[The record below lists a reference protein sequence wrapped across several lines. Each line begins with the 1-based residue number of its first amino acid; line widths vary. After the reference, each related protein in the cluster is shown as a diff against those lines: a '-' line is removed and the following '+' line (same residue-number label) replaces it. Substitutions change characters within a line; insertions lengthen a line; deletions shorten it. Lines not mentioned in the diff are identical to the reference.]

1 MPNQFWNVQPYRWMS
16 ELDANYTKGVL
27 IVTRKAAKETAKEME
42 QWMKA
47 NAPWRDRSEE
57 ERERRGVKTPHA
69 RESLTAFVV
78 YDPEDVK
85 FEKSEIAEAMNRDF
99 DVIAELNENQKLKRE
114 KAYNRVR
121 ILRSEGQR
129 GAANRLKR
137 NISTQRQYQYY
148 NRKNLP
154 KKYSHVATIEKWLKG
169 QVAPFVEIHI
179 QYDRDVTY
187 ARWLELAHGGRF
199 SIIGRTMQQFFP
211 KFMARVRSNMNL
223 VQFRDTWQL
232 DEPVSPE
239 ERFAEHV
246 RMANNYLRGEGRPDY
261 RPWSPEMKQEKT
273 RRRGEYDPGLSKHFR
288 TQREQH
294 QSNAYGK
301 VRRRAEVPYEH
312 FSFNVR
318 RSR

>member
-1 MPNQFWNVQPYRWMS
+1 
-16 ELDANYTKGVL
+16 
-27 IVTRKAAKETAKEME
+27 
-42 QWMKA
+42 MKA

-137 NISTQRQYQYY
+137 NISKQRQYQYY

-154 KKYSHVATIEKWLKG
+154 KSYSHVAAIEKWLKG

-179 QYDRDVTY
+179 QYDRDITY

-199 SIIGRTMQQFFP
+199 SIIGRTMQQFWP
-211 KFMARVRSNMNL
+211 KFLSRIRSNMNL
-223 VQFRDTWQL
+223 VQYRDTWSFT
-232 DEPVSPE
+232 EPLSE
-239 ERFAEHV
+239 EEKFAEHV
-246 RMANNYLRGEGRPDY
+246 RLENNYRSQEGMPAY
-261 RPWSPEMKQEKT
+261 RPWSPETRQEKAT
-273 RRRGEYDPGLSKHFR
+273 RRAKYDPALAKHYK

-294 QSNAYGK
+294 QNRSSGK
-301 VRRRAEVPYEH
+301 IYRRPEVPREH
-312 FSFNVR
+312 MSFNVR
-318 RSR
+318 RS